1 MPITFYG
8 HQFSA
13 YCQKALVA
21 FYEHGVDYT
30 LRPIDFEDSEI
41 LAEFEK
47 IWPLKRMPVIIDAG
61 RTIIESSVIIEHI
74 DVHYNA
80 GHQLVPHNPVKALET
95 RFMDR
100 FFDNYISTPQMTVV
114 FDVLRDPK
122 DRDPYG
128 VSKAK
133 DLLETSYGWLNAQM
147 ADRHWAAGDDFTL
160 ADCAAG
166 PALFYAHWTHPID
179 RKYSHLHAY
188 RDRLMARPS
197 FARCIKEAKPFR
209 HLFPLE
215 VEHMD

>member
-8 HQFSA
+8 HRFSA

-30 LRPIDFEDSEI
+30 LRAIDFENPEI
-41 LAEFEK
+41 LSEFEDV
-47 IWPLKRMPVIIDAG
+47 WRLKRMPAIIDDG
-61 RTIIESSVIIEHI
+61 RTLVESTIIIEYI
-74 DVHYNA
+74 DVRYNS
-80 GHQLVPHNPVKALET
+80 GHHLIPQDPEIALET

-100 FFDNYISTPQMTVV
+100 FFDNYVSTPQMTVV
-114 FDVLRDPK
+114 FDVLREQP

-128 VSKAK
+128 VNKAIE
-133 DLLETSYGWLNAQM
+133 LLETSYGWLNDKM
-147 ADRHWAAGDDFTL
+147 ASRHWAAGDDFTL

-188 RDRLMARPS
+188 RDRLMERPS
-197 FARCIKEAKPFR
+197 FARCIEEARPYR

-215 VEHMD
+215 VVHMD